1 MTTSESKSHSPSRFA
16 HVLVTAS
23 AIVLFAVLMVVRSE
37 VSSLWGRAVVA
48 GVAFGV
54 LAGGLAW
61 TRVRRQAAHP

>member
-1 MTTSESKSHSPSRFA
+1 MATSESKSHSSSRFA
-16 HVLVTAS
+16 HVLVITS
-23 AIVLFAVLMVVRSE
+23 AIIVFAVLMAVRSE

-61 TRVRRQAAHP
+61 SRVRR